1 MDCLLS
7 AVHCPLYSKV
17 VTVKYTSLLRRDLG
31 REEDK
36 VEAVTVAD
44 LLVKLECRHGE
55 AFKNYLSYCHI
66 FVNGLS
72 AAIANPAEG
81 GATELSD
88 GDEVLFLLLV
98 TGG

>member
-1 MDCLLS
+1 
-7 AVHCPLYSKV
+7 LYSKV
-17 VTVKYTSLLRRDLG
+17 VTVKFTSLFRQRLG

-44 LLVKLECRHGE
+44 LLVELERRYGDV
-55 AFKNYLSYCHI
+55 FKNYLSCCHI
-66 FVNGLS
+66 FVNGVS
-72 AAIANPAEG
+72 AAIASPNA
-81 GATELSD
+81 AAKALSD

>member
-1 MDCLLS
+1 M
-7 AVHCPLYSKV
+7 

-36 VEAVTVAD
+36 VEAATVAD
-44 LLVKLECRHGE
+44 LLVKLERRHGE
-55 AFKNYLSYCHI
+55 AFKSCLSHCHI

-72 AAIANPAEG
+72 AAIANG
-81 GATELSD
+81 SATELSD